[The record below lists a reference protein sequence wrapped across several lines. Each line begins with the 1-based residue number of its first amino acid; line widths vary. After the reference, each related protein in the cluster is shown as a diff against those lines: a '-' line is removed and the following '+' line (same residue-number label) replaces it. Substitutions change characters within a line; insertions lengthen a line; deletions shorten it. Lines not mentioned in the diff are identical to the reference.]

1 MRKIFEKF
9 FLFAGDL
16 EPEFKSTTIDNV
28 DQTSLHLTSNL
39 NLPDTTVDVTVRTKS
54 GPVQTQ
60 FREIDDQLKFDMA
73 ISNLAPGTTYTL
85 VLEPKY
91 GETNGDPL
99 EVTVTTKLSD
109 LQFDIPETL
118 GQSNSPTTPA
128 LSSDPISDEYRV
140 TWLKATFSV
149 TGQFDNITV
158 SIEPNFQAV
167 FREFVANP
175 TEVLLT
181 ELIPG
186 ETYKITAIVK
196 AGPWSV
202 REVKTVQM
210 SPARPVCILFQE
222 NDDNSVKI
230 SLLNNGKGSSF
241 TYQLLDGNV
250 ILQSEVEHFEKYKRL
265 TVPSNFF
272 GKSFKAF
279 VSLNGAESQHY
290 FVQLQ
295 EIELTAVTVSVLNQT
310 AELQVA
316 FSANYANFGEI
327 KVTLDP
333 DPDPGVRVVPAP
345 ETLIGSI
352 RVNQVYCGR
361 DIDVEITPYS
371 GHASLGPAYVT
382 SVSFPPCV
390 DFDRIEEKFSVLL
403 DEQMIQISI
412 SVPFVGD
419 MPTFRLELTDPNSNL
434 PDVNL
439 ISKYIRREAFF

>member
-1 MRKIFEKF
+1 MKIF
-9 FLFAGDL
+9 FAGDL
-16 EPEFKSTTIDNV
+16 EPEFNSTTIDNV
-28 DQTSLHLTSNL
+28 NQTSFHLTSKL
-39 NLPDTTVDVTVRTKS
+39 NLPGTTIDVTVKTES
-54 GPVQTQ
+54 GPVQTLL
-60 FREIDDQLKFDMA
+60 REVDDQLQLDMV

-91 GETNGDPL
+91 GETKGDPL
-99 EVTVTTKLSD
+99 EVIVTTKLAD
-109 LQFDIPETL
+109 LQFDIP
-118 GQSNSPTTPA
+118 QNFSQFDSPTTPA
-128 LSSDPISDEYRV
+128 LNSDPKSDEYRV
-140 TWLKATFSV
+140 TWLKVLFSV
-149 TGQFDNITV
+149 AGEFDNITV

-167 FREFVANP
+167 FKEFVANP
-175 TEVLLT
+175 TEVLFT

-202 REVKTVQM
+202 QEVKTAQM

-241 TYQLLDGNV
+241 TYQLLDGDV
-250 ILQSEVEHFEKYKRL
+250 ILNSEVERFEKYKQL
-265 TVPSNFF
+265 TVPPNFF

-295 EIELTAVTVSVLNQT
+295 EIELSGVTVSVLTRT

-333 DPDPGVRVVPAP
+333 DPDPGDRVVPAP
-345 ETLIGSI
+345 DTLTGSI

-371 GHASLGPAYVT
+371 GHASLGPASVT

-412 SVPFVGD
+412 SVPFLGD
-419 MPTFRLELTDPNSNL
+419 VMMFRLELKDPNNML

-439 ISKYIRREAFF
+439 ISK